1 MSILES
7 IGEIGKAD
15 KIYVKPRIPRDKAN
29 NAISSYAE
37 ELNYDDIVVLIDDTV
52 FGNSKNG
59 VIITEKAIIGKE
71 SFSDPFYFSIDKNP
85 DVFAKKGFTSVTLY
99 INDQKVI
106 SFTQPSSNDLVT
118 LFKKIDRHIRNTAS
132 SQNAPALESPP
143 VHSAV
148 ALVETEINPA
158 ADVAIQQAV
167 VPLTEDSQPIQNANQ
182 ADKEVPQQ
190 STDESVESIFVRIEN
205 DTIIGSIRTMKT
217 VNSAFNFLGDM
228 LSDKTTSSDQIRRE
242 TSSYFAKTI
251 LRIRTDYVEK
261 RRILGLMNNVAT
273 LESVIF
279 AAGLLHLELSSR
291 GMNTTSIGYILNESI
306 KSFLSF
312 DNSRDSN
319 NTVASFVSIA
329 RKMASSQEELYS
341 LFYLREALSNAG
353 RTLCDDDMGMSIIRT
368 IARHQTDM
376 PYEDAIHQTFM
387 EMIGRSI
394 DEIGDISSDRNITYN
409 ARKCADVILDATQG
423 GWR

>member
-106 SFTQPSSNDLVT
+106 SFTQPSSNDLIT

-167 VPLTEDSQPIQNANQ
+167 VPLTEDSQPNQNANQ

-205 DTIIGSIRTMKT
+205 DTMIGSIRTMKT

-228 LSDKTTSSDQIRRE
+228 LSDKSTSSDQIRRE

-251 LRIRTDYVEK
+251 LRIRTDYVE
-261 RRILGLMNNVAT
+261 RRKIIGLMNNVAT
-273 LESVIF
+273 LESLIF

-291 GMNTTSIGYILNESI
+291 GIIPPLLVTS
-306 KSFLSF
+306 
-312 DNSRDSN
+312 
-319 NTVASFVSIA
+319 
-329 RKMASSQEELYS
+329 
-341 LFYLREALSNAG
+341 
-353 RTLCDDDMGMSIIRT
+353 
-368 IARHQTDM
+368 
-376 PYEDAIHQTFM
+376 
-387 EMIGRSI
+387 
-394 DEIGDISSDRNITYN
+394 
-409 ARKCADVILDATQG
+409 
-423 GWR
+423 